1 MKFKVNA
8 VTLKEQLLATV
19 WGEEMKPSST
29 ADGNVRRY
37 SHPDQSMTQS
47 PLLELSGGYTGQPM
61 KSSSSGESPAL
72 GSGRP
77 ESSRGLITWV
87 ALARLPPLLIP

>member
-37 SHPDQSMTQS
+37 SHSAK
-47 PLLELSGGYTGQPM
+47 QPT
-61 KSSSSGESPAL
+61 PATH
-72 GSGRP
+72 S
-77 ESSRGLITWV
+77 
-87 ALARLPPLLIP
+87 